1 MSNGLGN
8 GVNAP
13 GEDIENYDSSLDSSA
28 SQPDIQSNLEVPQQ
42 RSSFSLANINQ
53 QQAPMEQMDAWGGAV
68 DLAEQQQ
75 NLPDIPEVGTP
86 GIDYDMG
93 HVETIG
99 RSVMAGFGDMF
110 NSMGDM
116 VDFLS
121 FTPSS
126 IVSKHVLGID
136 TNKPISDAFHNF
148 GDYLDSYGD
157 TVPGLKDMSEIT
169 WDDMSDPKFWETGV
183 ARMLPFA
190 LSLMIPSTLA
200 AKGAQAAM
208 GSMNFLKSSAAIAK
222 GASSVG
228 IRLSQAAATGL
239 IKKGIATIAAGS
251 TANMLEGAALAGGAM
266 NQAIEEGVDPRLA
279 HAVGRRVFVDNLA
292 SMGADIVQYGLF
304 TGQAKIGSA
313 IMKTVPGAAKTAG
326 LKAMKAAG
334 IGPVVKQAFK
344 AIGMGAANGITDGVV
359 EQFQEVYQDWSVN
372 KNIAEAKGEDFPT
385 YMEFFM
391 ADEQRPTRIMS
402 FATSLLMS
410 GGSNFMQTATENKRK
425 QNTTNQE
432 NADVHDLIGVF
443 SDKVDQERTYKVNKK
458 VFKGLDKNGVAI
470 TEDEVIEISGEDMQ
484 NEIQDSAARKLA
496 MQAVTNGQKDLVME
510 ALAMEL
516 EDGNITQDRYDSYVS
531 TIAEVES
538 QMSKYPDGSFNRME
552 KANLVTAVWAK
563 TSVDRSLKIG
573 EDAKNAEIEKINLN
587 NILSEENKKS
597 QIDALNESYNEGA
610 KSKQAAADIMKD
622 TVNSIYEFSKK
633 RVAAEKFNKTDRP
646 KLNKLAE
653 KVNNN
658 EELTKEENE
667 YVASNKDFSG
677 HIKKESSRLRRSEAN
692 SKAPKGFAYS
702 ETLEDG
708 TLIYEEAVAK
718 GEPGK
723 VFKFKADKTTEII
736 NNDLGD
742 ALNNID
748 KDIKDGDVVGDAVGD
763 KADTKDSNDKDTDK
777 VDDKDKVDG
786 DANDKADDKVDDK
799 DPTPDKPKVNATPRA
814 AEVAEEEGV
823 DLSKVVGT
831 GTGGKIRVGD
841 VRAYKLKNPNGQS
854 KLFMRLDSAKVMAG
868 LARDAAKRIAGD
880 TASDLFD
887 IATKYL
893 NNRELRRSHTLDSN
907 SHMVLSDYYRR
918 KVVDGVVSMG
928 FMPEIFTAAGVR
940 AAGMASGLGI
950 FLNTELYNEEAV
962 FHENFHIFRML
973 YGHRPEVME
982 MMKNIIDQ
990 PIYEEIKLKYSN
1002 LLLVQSSGDAL
1013 NLTLALKHA
1022 SRLNKGVITNIRD
1035 FVAKNGG
1042 SMESEQTMKDFLAYA
1057 MEQVEAIGYKA
1068 LESKDQTGIQ
1078 DEALT
1083 HLAGKYGAL
1092 NPDLFFSDKKKADT
1106 HKETFGKWLGF
1117 IKENSTIEE
1126 SEALFEE
1133 ATEGLYKKTN
1143 DFSFFEKFSK
1153 VKEIIENNQ
1162 ADYSGLSKNSPSQ
1175 SKYMTAERKA
1185 INDSIRVS
1193 LDSKLNVAYE
1203 MAVAFHDEIL
1213 GEAKKSSEDLG
1224 TKELIKAVKE
1234 RRIFQDQ
1241 TQEAFISFARA
1252 VLSEIAK
1259 DPAHGK
1265 NSEKYDKT
1273 FKILNANKH
1282 GIMNTIK
1289 TMFLSG
1295 LNVQEQK
1302 ALKGEESAASEDVE
1316 SEDGAFAAVIDGGS
1330 LRLSSKFGGIIKNF
1344 LTSGRAV
1351 NGELGATKNNVLK
1364 QIIMDINSV
1373 SNPEEM
1379 QALVEARIGLLK
1391 GNPDSLTFNEAI
1403 AAEFYTYLD
1412 ETQDIVPGESI
1423 KSAYHELSGFKIDK
1437 PFVFVVGGSKDLLSN
1452 TDRNYQKRALDFIKF
1467 DKTDLIGI
1475 TGGKPLSLSAIRA
1488 QVAKKIHVLKRFENA
1503 DVSQFSVVDAFN
1515 KRIEFSAALYGLM
1528 SKENVTK
1535 SDVAAFIKRHIL
1547 PEGTGVDVS
1556 LNEIEALMI
1565 FDEVSGQSLSIGAY
1579 FSQERIS
1586 EMFYDSLSLRT
1597 SRNKDNKVEFGYEA
1611 AQDIIIGEVINP
1623 MKKIT
1628 GDLDKSVV
1636 RELIKRWKA
1645 SHDSTESVRG
1655 SISVYKTS
1663 HENKGSI
1670 IEGVAGSMDNMQGVN
1685 DIFKAVV
1692 TSYIVSSQ
1700 QNPAGQ
1706 VRMPEGDQVS
1716 VLVKKSAL
1724 DYNVESLEKL
1734 KKDDLPRF
1742 KKLYGTNRYALKMA
1756 EGNWKLNYNI
1766 LAGFDGENSID
1777 SKNMTGTQVMYSD
1790 LRMIL
1795 SALETGSDSYKQNIG
1810 DHSDKTRRY
1819 YADVDALGASISF
1832 NEFLGKTDHNDVTVE
1847 SLEEYVKD
1855 YAPGLYKEL
1864 EAIKSKQVAEMKSLI
1879 NKHNDGVDNFD
1890 LHLVMSPSV
1899 IKSLRDS
1906 GKDIKTTDNEGA
1918 VEEGEGELD
1927 LAGDEVLKGS
1937 FSVESMMEGAERT
1950 HEKLGSNMADVVV
1963 AGLNYA
1969 VNKYYLQDLTG
1980 VVSQDASF
1988 TMKNKRAT
1996 LLIAPQVSA
2005 FPEHRM
2011 DVIMFNDVK
2020 LLTLDGLSTI
2030 KTIDGTV
2037 VEVTADLLDSAS
2049 YVTQDMADEITNAYG
2064 NTVDVTGSFKFVG
2077 AGQNTDNAA
2086 ISSSFGSERSKFYFK
2101 GHTVVLDESSI
2112 GTPLEGVYK
2121 ALLARERLFKS
2132 KGIKAKVIA
2141 YADSGV
2147 KKGHI
2152 KGINSKSLAE
2162 WDAMKDDD
2170 VAINE
2175 FQDSWSYDLK
2185 KDTYGYDGKYFGVQ
2199 NELDKNATSAT
2210 VAKQAVSATN
2220 IFADHENTELAA
2232 MSQDFLSLYAQAL
2245 DQQYQ
2250 EGSGGKT
2257 IEESGLESASS
2268 GSTFPTMTRAMNELA
2283 TSLPFVTDSLSKTA
2297 TAKVKKDAHRL
2308 RTTGSLSLQ
2317 ISDALYGY
2325 EFDGDNVI
2333 ETDKSLKPIRI
2344 ENGKVL
2350 PAEVA
2355 ISSHMASML
2364 GVTEKELEG
2373 GKEVFFFATR
2383 IPASSVGSTILLK
2396 VARISPTQGN
2406 TIAINAKMSAIM
2418 GADLDGDML
2427 HLNAWTKKPKAGSVD
2442 AIKNKMLDKLKQM
2455 HEHPEVFKTLIKELE
2470 FKTVTKATNLAL
2482 YGNEKGSTAVYN
2494 DFNVFDTAE
2503 MYEQTKGNAPMIGLI
2518 ASTSNQFNY
2527 LAQGSPSVN
2536 YGGLPLVLVKGRE
2549 EKSERYD
2556 RLDSK
2561 LSEDGGGTYYAYAN
2575 YLNLILD
2582 DGKYGNRAKFGFNKG
2597 SGASFGLMIKMGIHP
2612 KDIALLMTKGKLG
2625 ELLSMDKLQDYAR
2638 EQLGVEKSLAGHIK
2652 TNFLSKGIDI
2662 EAIIKGDLESAIALA
2677 VVLKSISNDMYSLG
2691 SYVGL
2696 DSNLPESL
2704 VEVKERIRAGK
2715 KALANQPEIAQ
2726 NAFTN
2731 NPLILSKV
2739 KFLSDYAVK
2748 LASEDVTISN
2758 GYSDTVGEY
2767 MLPVDENDFDSVQFT
2782 DAAKLLKALNLSRV
2796 AAEMP
2801 ISIRDMLFESAVSG
2815 VSKTANNVESKNF
2828 LSILNKLD
2836 NQDSYSGV
2844 TQLIANYIKNNED
2857 FDNNLFIQ
2865 HLSMRNSTRFF
2876 TGGTDIIQDSSVVEF
2891 GMDREMLFELQE
2903 VEQIEALGK
2912 DFEKL
2917 PSWLKDWFIANDFI
2931 VSGWGSNEK
2940 QSLLPYMDSASI
2952 SKVNGYFKSAFSN
2965 GKDFIEQTNE
2975 KTSNGAG
2982 VLSINELIGVDSS
2995 SGHEEA
3001 SFSLAKLVYAALHGA
3016 KGLNAHE
3023 QTHENVNS
3031 FSTSSQMENDTTL
3044 VFDEQFRE
3052 LGMLSVVSKLSDQHS
3067 ENSRDDVKYLAIYGN
3082 GIDMTQGLRVT
3093 LSKDA
3098 YLNEKLPSGVSID
3111 SFDDEGRAKWD
3122 EKYSNYLRSLD
3133 IVNEKLD
3140 HLNEANIEDHDY
3152 TMNRSASDK
3161 RFDYVS
3167 NLFANIQNE
3176 LSYETVG
3183 LTKEHL
3189 DELATTPLRRY
3200 VEYNYGLHISNK
3212 QIKDWELDQG
3222 KSFVEEITIKGLNKD
3237 ISTLDLWM
3245 SPGDYGK
3252 NKPTMAY
3259 INKEMKM
3266 EHMDFTRN
3274 LHLVTKEMNKRL
3286 DALYKSKA
3294 TETGFL
3300 GTKAGR
3306 IFNQYFAVG
3315 NRKVSEILYEN
3326 LFVSEHATR
3335 RKVDTKTNKVTYTDA
3350 SSLRLNPL
3358 FFKSAS
3364 IVGDQSVIDSDSQAF
3379 KDLSVAEQE
3388 YLKMYVKYTSFY
3400 RNLIH
3405 AKGLLKGGSD
3415 RGTSYIPAS
3424 TSSKFETMS
3433 RRGLFGLYYQMH
3445 RGDETLYDVVIEAV
3459 NPLTGDLE
3467 KLDYFSWKA
3476 LYMHSPE
3483 DALFTTDS
3491 DNLRVDLGHGNT
3503 LSGAQRI
3510 KAFRDITAKAKKL
3523 MTKGKDDG
3531 GNTVSISSPI
3541 NDVLGNEEFVNR
3553 FTSHRSSKAGYLA
3566 THNLHQSL
3574 RSYIQ
3579 TFMFQHGNA
3588 YLDVKANKIKKLSW
3602 NIDDNKD
3609 EFGVESM
3616 TLQDATKNKFIFKG
3630 FDSKN
3635 LMVDAAMSQ
3644 LRLSGSENALKYMD
3658 KVVKGGLI
3666 NKQRGLSFS
3675 ESKNEASIIK
3685 FFTNWTMYIALG
3697 FNFPAAVGNVL
3708 IGKYNTY
3715 RAQGGAGVITGE
3727 KRYLGIGSNGMFD
3740 KSIMK
3745 KSRLM
3750 IEEFGIL
3757 TYRAEEIAEGTSGSA
3772 IDALIF
3778 SPMVLA
3784 ENWIQQAAFLGS
3796 LTQEQWDSYEVHEGE
3811 LMFKGDIKKEDGTL
3825 KYPDAK
3831 RESQLSK
3838 IEIAKLERDVINL
3851 QGRGYSET
3859 DQRFIQIY
3867 ALSNSFMQFKRW
3879 FPTFLADRFKSEHI
3893 DDLGTMRIGS
3903 VKAASDF
3910 ISEMR
3915 ANDIP
3920 VTEWREHLKDKPK
3933 HLKDGVSRLWRGTKG
3948 IAMLSMI
3955 LLAISHNRDDDAPE
3969 DETLKLMEKL
3979 LGDMLLVFN
3988 VPKLTYMANIPA
4000 LSTADNLA
4008 KTVYHLIA
4016 QTEYKRK
4023 SKYGDKGDKRFVSNF
4038 AQLLP
4043 SSSRFVLEENGKKS
4057 KKRSIR

>member
-8 GVNAP
+8 GVNTP
-13 GEDIENYDSSLDSSA
+13 GEDIENYDSSLDNSA

-53 QQAPMEQMDAWGGAV
+53 QQAPMEKMDDWGGAV

-126 IVSKHVLGID
+126 MVSKHVLGID
-136 TNKPISDAFHNF
+136 TTKPISDAFHNF

-157 TVPGLKDMSEIT
+157 TVPGLKDMGEIT

-228 IRLSQAAATGL
+228 IRLSQSSAQGL
-239 IKKGIATIAAGS
+239 IKKGISTIAAGS

-313 IMKTVPGAAKTAG
+313 LMKSVPGAAKSAG

-344 AIGMGAANGITDGVV
+344 AVGMGAANGITDGVV
-359 EQFQEVYQDWSVN
+359 EQFQEVYQDWSVK
-372 KNIAEAKGEDFPT
+372 KNIAEAKGEDFPS

-391 ADEQRPTRIMS
+391 ADEQRPTRVMS

-425 QNTTNQE
+425 QNKTNQE
-432 NADVHDLIGVF
+432 NQDVSDLIEVF
-443 SDKVDQERTYKVNKK
+443 SDPIDKERIYKAKK
-458 VFKGLDKNGVAI
+458 TVFKGLDKDNNAI
-470 TEDEVIEISGEDMQ
+470 TEDEIIEISGEDMQ
-484 NEIQDSAARKLA
+484 NELQDSAARKLA

-516 EDGNITQDRYDSYVS
+516 EDGNMTQDRYDSYVS

-538 QMSKYPDGSFNRME
+538 QMSKYPDGSLNRME

-587 NILSEENKKS
+587 EILSDESKKS
-597 QIDALNESYNEGA
+597 QIEALNESYNEGA
-610 KSKQAAADIMKD
+610 KAKKAAAKVMKD

-633 RVAAEKFNKTDRP
+633 RIAAEKFNKTDRP

-677 HIKKESSRLRRSEAN
+677 HIKKESSRLRRLEAN
-692 SKAPKGFAYS
+692 SKAPKGFVYS

-708 TLIYEEAVAK
+708 TLIYEEAVEK
-718 GEPGK
+718 GESGK

-742 ALNNID
+742 ALNDID
-748 KDIKDGDVVGDAVGD
+748 KDIQDVDVDPAADVVGD
-763 KADTKDSNDKDTDK
+763 KADTKDANDKDTDK
-777 VDDKDKVDG
+777 VDDKD
-786 DANDKADDKVDDK
+786 
-799 DPTPDKPKVNATPRA
+799 PIPEKPKVNATPRA
-814 AEVAEEEGV
+814 TEVAEEEGV

-831 GTGGKIRVGD
+831 GVGGRILVGD
-841 VRAYKLKNPNGQS
+841 VRAYKLKNPDGQS
-854 KLFMRLDSAKVMAG
+854 KLFMRIDSAKVMAG

-893 NNRELRRSHTLDSN
+893 NDRELRRAHALDSN

-918 KVVDGVVSMG
+918 KLVDGVVSIG

-990 PIYEEIKLKYSN
+990 PIYDEIKLKYSY
-1002 LLLVQSSGDAL
+1002 LLLVQSSGDAI

-1022 SRLNKGVITNIRD
+1022 SRLSSGVITNIRD
-1035 FVAKNGG
+1035 FAAKKGG
-1042 SMESEQTMKDFLAYA
+1042 TVESEQTMKDFLAYA
-1057 MEQVEAIGYKA
+1057 MKELEAIGYKA
-1068 LESKDQTGIQ
+1068 LDSKDQTGIQ

-1083 HLAGKYGAL
+1083 QLAGKYGAM
-1092 NPDLFFSDKKKADT
+1092 NSDLFFSDKKKADT

-1117 IKENSTIEE
+1117 IKESSTIEE

-1153 VKEIIENNQ
+1153 VKEIIENNP

-1185 INDSIRVS
+1185 INDSIRVT

-1203 MAVAFHDEIL
+1203 MAVDFHDKIL
-1213 GEAKKSSEDLG
+1213 GESKKSSEELD
-1224 TKELIKAVKE
+1224 TKELIQAVKE
-1234 RRIFQDQ
+1234 RRIFQDE
-1241 TQEAFISFARA
+1241 TQEAFIAFARA
-1252 VLSEIAK
+1252 VLLQIAK

-1273 FKILNANKH
+1273 FKILNSNKN
-1282 GIMNTIK
+1282 GIMSTIK

-1302 ALKGEESAASEDVE
+1302 DLKGEESTEDVDVE
-1316 SEDGAFAAVIDGGS
+1316 SEDGSFAAVIDGGS
-1330 LRLSSKFGGIIKNF
+1330 LRLSNKFGGIIKNF
-1344 LTSGRAV
+1344 LASGRAV

-1379 QALVEARIGLLK
+1379 QTLVEARIALLE
-1391 GNPDSLTFNEAI
+1391 GNPDSLTFNESI
-1403 AAEFYTYLD
+1403 ASEFYSYLKD
-1412 ETQDIVPGESI
+1412 TQDIVPGESI

-1437 PFVFVVGGSKDLLSN
+1437 PFVFVTGGSKDLLSN
-1452 TDRNYQKRALDFIKF
+1452 SDRNYQKNALDFIKF
-1467 DKTDLIGI
+1467 DKNDLIGI
-1475 TGGKPLSLSAIRA
+1475 TGGKPLSLFAINNQINKR
-1488 QVAKKIHVLKRFENA
+1488 QYVLDNFDNA
-1503 DVSQFSVVDAFN
+1503 DVSQFSAVEAFN

-1528 SKENVTK
+1528 SKTNITK
-1535 SDVAAFIKRHIL
+1535 KDVAGFIKRHIL
-1547 PEGTGVDVS
+1547 PTGTGVDVS
-1556 LNEIEALMI
+1556 LNEIESLMI
-1565 FDEVSGQSLSIGAY
+1565 FDEESGQSLSIDVY
-1579 FSQERIS
+1579 FNQERIS

-1597 SRNKDNKVEFGYEA
+1597 SRDKENQVQFGYEA
-1611 AQDIIIGEVINP
+1611 AQDVIVEYVINP

-1628 GDLDKSVV
+1628 GNLDKNVV
-1636 RELIKRWKA
+1636 KELIKRWKI
-1645 SHDSTESVRG
+1645 SHGSEDPARG
-1655 SISVYKTS
+1655 SLDVYKTS
-1663 HENKGSI
+1663 TESRGRT
-1670 IEGVAGSMDNMQGVN
+1670 IEGVSGTMNNMQGVN

-1724 DYNVESLEKL
+1724 DYNIESLEKFN
-1734 KKDDLPRF
+1734 KDNPVGFL
-1742 KKLYGTNRYALKMA
+1742 KLYETNRYAQKMSN
-1756 EGNWKLNYNI
+1756 GTWRPNYHI
-1766 LAGFDGENSID
+1766 LAGFEGENSID
-1777 SKNMTGTQVMYSD
+1777 SKNMTGAQVMYSD

-1795 SALETGSDSYKQNIG
+1795 SALESKSDSYKQNIG

-1819 YADVDALGASISF
+1819 YSDVDAFGASISF
-1832 NEFLGKTDHNDVTVE
+1832 NEFLEKTNHSDVTVE
-1847 SLEEYVKD
+1847 ALEEYIKD
-1855 YAPGLYKEL
+1855 YAPKLNEEL
-1864 EAIKSKQVAEMKSLI
+1864 KAIKAKQAAEMKSLI
-1879 NKHNDGVDNFD
+1879 NKHNDEVDNFD
-1890 LHLVMSPSV
+1890 LHLVMSPSM
-1899 IKSLRDS
+1899 IKKLRDS
-1906 GKDIKTTDNEGA
+1906 GKKIKTTDNEGA
-1918 VEEGEGELD
+1918 VREGEGELD

-1937 FSVESMMEGAERT
+1937 FTVESMMKGAERT
-1950 HEKLGSNMADVVV
+1950 HKGLESNMANVVV

-1980 VVSQDASF
+1980 VVSQDVSF

-2011 DVIMFNDVK
+2011 DVIMFNDVE

-2030 KTIDGTV
+2030 KTIDNKV
-2037 VEVTADLLDSAS
+2037 VKVKADLLDSAS

-2077 AGQNTDNAA
+2077 AGQNTDNSA

-2101 GHTVVLDESSI
+2101 GHTVVLDEASI
-2112 GTPLEGVYK
+2112 GTPLEGIYK
-2121 ALLARERLFKS
+2121 ALLAREKLFKS

-2152 KGINSKSLAE
+2152 KGVNSQSLAQ
-2162 WDAMKDDD
+2162 WNAMKDDD
-2170 VAINE
+2170 AAINE
-2175 FQDSWSYDLK
+2175 FQDSWSYDLD

-2220 IFADHENTELAA
+2220 IFADHENAELAA
-2232 MSQDFLSLYAQAL
+2232 MSQDFLSLYAEAL
-2245 DQQYQ
+2245 DQQYK

-2257 IEESGLESASS
+2257 IEESGLESAKS
-2268 GSTFPTMTRAMNELA
+2268 GSTFPTMTRAMDKLA

-2297 TAKVKKDAHRL
+2297 TAKIKKDAHRL

-2355 ISSHMASML
+2355 ISSHMAKTL
-2364 GVTEKELEG
+2364 NITENDLKK

-2396 VARISPTQGN
+2396 VAKISSTQGN

-2427 HLNAWTKKPKAGSVD
+2427 HLNAWTENPEAGSLD
-2442 AIKNKMLDKLKQM
+2442 LIKNKMLSKLKKM

-2536 YGGLPLVLVKGRE
+2536 YGGLPLVLVKGRD
-2549 EKSERYD
+2549 EKAERYD
-2556 RLDSK
+2556 KLDSK
-2561 LSEDGGGTYYAYAN
+2561 ISKNGGGTYYEYAN

-2597 SGASFGLMIKMGIHP
+2597 SGASFGLLIKMGVNP

-2625 ELLSMDKLQDYAR
+2625 DLLSMDKLQEYAK
-2638 EQLGVEKSLAGHIK
+2638 EQLGVKKNLSGYIK
-2652 TNFLSKGIDI
+2652 NNYVNRGIDI
-2662 EAIIKGDLESAIALA
+2662 ESIIKGDRKSAIALA
-2677 VVLKSISNDMYSLG
+2677 VVLKKISSDMYSLG

-2704 VEVKERIRAGK
+2704 VEVYDRINKGK
-2715 KALANQPEIAQ
+2715 KALANQPDIAK
-2726 NAFTN
+2726 NAFSK

-2739 KFLSDYAVK
+2739 LFLSDYALK
-2748 LASEDVTISN
+2748 LKSEDVTISN
-2758 GYSDTVGEY
+2758 GYGDTVGEF
-2767 MLPVDENDFDSVQFT
+2767 MVPEDNNDSDTAQFY
-2782 DAAKLLKALNLSRV
+2782 DAAKLLKALNLTRV
-2796 AAEMP
+2796 AAHMP
-2801 ISIRDMLFESAVSG
+2801 ISIRDMLFHKAIAG
-2815 VSKTANNVESKNF
+2815 VIVKSNNAEAKNF
-2828 LSILNKLD
+2828 LSSLTSLTNEEA
-2836 NQDSYSGV
+2836 YSGV
-2844 TQLIANYIKNNED
+2844 TQLISNYIDSNED
-2857 FDNNLFIQ
+2857 FDDNLFIQ
-2865 HLSMRNSTRFF
+2865 HLNMRKSTRFF
-2876 TGGTDIIQDSSVVEF
+2876 TGGTDNIQDSSVVEF
-2891 GMDREMLFELQE
+2891 GIDRAMLFELQE
-2903 VEQIEALGK
+2903 VEQVEALGK
-2912 DFEKL
+2912 DFDKL
-2917 PSWLKDWFIANDFI
+2917 PSWLKDWFVANDFI

-2940 QSLLPYMDSASI
+2940 QSLVPYMGSSTI
-2952 SKVNGYFKSAFSN
+2952 SKVNNHFESAFVN
-2965 GKDFIEQTNE
+2965 GKNFIEQTNE
-2975 KTSNGAG
+2975 ATSNGAG
-2982 VLSINELIGVDSS
+2982 TLSISELMGVEDIAGPYDSS
-2995 SGHEEA
+2995 
-3001 SFSLAKLVYAALHGA
+3001 FNVAKLAYAALHGA
-3016 KGLNAHE
+3016 EGMNVTEQEHE
-3023 QTHENVNS
+3023 GVYS
-3031 FSTSSQMENDTTL
+3031 FTSRADMMDGIPMI
-3044 VFDEQFRE
+3044 FDEQFRE
-3052 LGMLSVVSKLSDQHS
+3052 VGMLSVLSKMSNQHS
-3067 ENSRDDVKYLAIYGN
+3067 EYSEGEVKYLAIYGN

-3093 LSKDA
+3093 LSSEE
-3098 YLNEKLPSGVSID
+3098 YFNEKLPSGVSID
-3111 SFDDEGRAKWD
+3111 SLDDETKSKWAD
-3122 EKYSNYLRSLD
+3122 SYANYLKSLD

-3152 TMNRSASDK
+3152 SMNRSKSNK
-3161 RFDYVS
+3161 RFEYVS
-3167 NLFANIQNE
+3167 NLFNNIQNE

-3183 LTKEHL
+3183 LTNEHL
-3189 DELATTPLRRY
+3189 DSLATIPLRRY

-3222 KSFVEEITIKGLNKD
+3222 KSFVEEITLKGLNKD

-3245 SPGDYGK
+3245 SPGDYGR
-3252 NKPTMAY
+3252 NKPTMAF

-3300 GTKAGR
+3300 GTSAGR

-3335 RKVDTKTNKVTYTDA
+3335 RNIDKKTNKISYKDA

-3358 FFKSAS
+3358 FFKSSS
-3364 IVGDQSVIDSDSQAF
+3364 IVGDESVIDKDSQAF

-3405 AKGLLKGGSD
+3405 AKGLLKGGAD

-3491 DNLRVDLGHGNT
+3491 DNLRVELSHGNK
-3503 LSGAQRI
+3503 LSGTQRI

-3523 MTKGKDDG
+3523 MTKGKDDD
-3531 GNTVSISSPI
+3531 NNAISVSSPV

-3588 YLDVKANKIKKLSW
+3588 YLDVKENKIKKLSW

-3616 TLQDATKNKFIFKG
+3616 SIEAGSINKNIFKG
-3630 FDSKN
+3630 FESKN

-3644 LRLSGSENALKYMD
+3644 LELSGSVNALKYMD
-3658 KVVKGGLI
+3658 KVIKGGLI
-3666 NKQRGLSFS
+3666 SKKRGLSFS
-3675 ESKNEASIIK
+3675 DSKNEASIIK

-3697 FNFPAAVGNVL
+3697 FNFPAAIGNVL

-3715 RAQGGAGVITGE
+3715 RAQGGSKVITGE
-3727 KRYLGIGSNGMFD
+3727 KRYLGINSNGMFD
-3740 KSIMK
+3740 KNIMK

-3772 IDALIF
+3772 VDALIF
-3778 SPMVLA
+3778 SPMVMA

-3796 LTQEQWDSYEVHEGE
+3796 LTQEQWDSYEVNEGE
-3811 LMFKGDIKKEDGTL
+3811 LKHKSDIKNEDGTD
-3825 KYPDAK
+3825 KYPISK
-3831 RESQLSK
+3831 YGSRLSK

-3910 ISEMR
+3910 INRMK

-3920 VTEWREHLKDKPK
+3920 ITEWRAIFKSEETPDHIQK
-3933 HLKDGVSRLWRGTKG
+3933 GVNRLWRGTQG

-3955 LLAISHNRDDDAPE
+3955 LLAISHNRDEDAPE

-3988 VPKLTYMANIPA
+3988 VPKLTYMANVPA

-4008 KTVYHLIA
+4008 QTMYHFVM

-4023 SKYGDKGDKRFVSNF
+4023 SKYGNKGDKRFVSNF
-4038 AQLLP
+4038 AQLMP
-4043 SSSRFVLEENGKKS
+4043 SSSRFILEENGKKS